1 MPFRETLQ
9 QFNQPR
15 HSFFVPKHETDGP
28 SSPTSPDTGASKP
41 MQKIAGKMSVTP
53 LYPDQDYDQL
63 VRRLRASGRMFEDER
78 FPADNRLLTDN
89 AGGDMQIISYFGR
102 RQVRPSE
109 MRWMRPSEI
118 ASPQR
123 PEMYVRE
130 RDRFD
135 INQGEIGDCWFL
147 AALANLADDDEAFN
161 RVVPSGQGFGSG
173 YCGIFRF
180 RFFRFGKWV
189 EVVVDDRLPTRN
201 GRLIYLKSK
210 ENNEFWS
217 PLLEKA
223 YAKLYGSYKALEGGL
238 TIEAAV
244 DFTGGIPEMI
254 DTTRQQ
260 GDAAGLFYNMLKAY
274 ENQAFMSCSLSNSRY
289 QQEAERL
296 GLQGRHAYT
305 ITKLVEIRAGG
316 GRATI
321 PLIRIRNPHGNA
333 REWRGAWSDQ
343 DSQWRKISQHQKNQ
357 LGLTFDDDG
366 EFYMN
371 FNRDFLKYFGEVEI
385 VHKTPAKML
394 EEQNSNI
401 KYEVFHFR
409 GEWSNR
415 RGTAGGCGNDT
426 ISNFVKN
433 PQFIFSLSDPDP
445 YDAKTRCPVVVS
457 LAQKVTQRKQEHAI
471 GFRIYQIGDGVSSL
485 EESVVRRTAPVEKTD
500 QYINL
505 REVSKRMMLPPGR
518 YVIIPTT
525 FTRGEEGQ
533 FLVRLFLEKYW
544 GQSSQGTRESLDGGG
559 ARGGSGWGGRHAIN
573 IPIQR
578 LNEQEQVEP
587 RRRKRD
593 RLTGLIDKAIEQ
605 IPNSKVQGV
614 ANTFNAKLKEV
625 LKFPG
630 SREEEVGI
638 LNFILQSIAK

>member
-1 MPFRETLQ
+1 M
-9 QFNQPR
+9 
-15 HSFFVPKHETDGP
+15 G
-28 SSPTSPDTGASKP
+28 
-41 MQKIAGKMSVTP
+41 
-53 LYPDQDYDQL
+53 
-63 VRRLRASGRMFEDER
+63 
-78 FPADNRLLTDN
+78 
-89 AGGDMQIISYFGR
+89 
-102 RQVRPSE
+102 
-109 MRWMRPSEI
+109 
-118 ASPQR
+118 
-123 PEMYVRE
+123 
-130 RDRFD
+130 
-135 INQGEIGDCWFL
+135 
-147 AALANLADDDEAFN
+147 
-161 RVVPSGQGFGSG
+161 
-173 YCGIFRF
+173 
-180 RFFRFGKWV
+180 
-189 EVVVDDRLPTRN
+189 VVDDRLPTRN
-201 GRLIYLKSK
+201 GNLIYLKSK
-210 ENNEFWS
+210 EKNEFWS

-244 DFTGGIPEMI
+244 DSTGGIPEMI
-254 DTTRQQ
+254 DTSRHQS
-260 GDAAGLFYNMLKAY
+260 DCAALFYNMLKAY

-289 QQEAERL
+289 QSEAVRL

-305 ITKLVEIRAGG
+305 ITKLVEVRGG
-316 GRATI
+316 HGRPTI

-343 DSQWRKISQHQKNQ
+343 DSEWRKISQYQKNQ

-371 FNRDFLKYFGEVEI
+371 FNRDFI
-385 VHKTPAKML
+385 
-394 EEQNSNI
+394 
-401 KYEVFHFR
+401 
-409 GEWSNR
+409 
-415 RGTAGGCGNDT
+415 
-426 ISNFVKN
+426 KN
-433 PQFIFSLSDPDP
+433 PQFVFSLTDPDP

-471 GFRIYQIGDGVSSL
+471 GFRIYKVEEGMTRL
-485 EESVVRRTAPVEKTD
+485 EETVVRGTAPVEKTD

-518 YVIIPTT
+518 YVVIPTT
-525 FTRGEEGQ
+525 FNRGEEGQ

-544 GQSSQGTRESLDGGG
+544 GQSSQGTRETVDGEMGG
-559 ARGGSGWGGRHAIN
+559 RGWSGAGGRHAVN

-578 LNEQEQVEP
+578 LNEQDQEQP

-638 LNFILQSIAK
+638 LNHILKNVIK